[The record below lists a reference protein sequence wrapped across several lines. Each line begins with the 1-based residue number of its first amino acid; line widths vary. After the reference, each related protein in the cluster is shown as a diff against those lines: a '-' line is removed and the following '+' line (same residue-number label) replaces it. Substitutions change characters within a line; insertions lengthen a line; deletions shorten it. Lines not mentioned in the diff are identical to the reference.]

1 MKASE
6 LISSVREN
14 YSQLSLKPN
23 NDDSAIIV
31 EKNDE
36 RVFYFSISQES
47 DEEIK
52 KQLVGYLSIDWRKR
66 KTDMQ
71 ATIDGQKAVIS
82 AEFPLSGLQVRA
94 TL

>member
-52 KQLVGYLSIDWRKR
+52 KQLVGYLSIDW
-66 KTDMQ
+66 
-71 ATIDGQKAVIS
+71 
-82 AEFPLSGLQVRA
+82 
-94 TL
+94 